1 MQRRQIKPVVFKYN
15 VGDVV
20 KLKLEYVNLLTSRI
34 DNPEHK
40 TVVKIA
46 KRRRSKNQ
54 PYYLYEGFKVWQH
67 EDYIECLVGN

>member
-34 DNPEHK
+34 ENPEHK
-40 TVVKIA
+40 TVVKIV

-54 PYYLYEGFKVWQH
+54 PYYLYEDFKVWQH
-67 EDYIECLVGN
+67 EDYIECLV

>member
-40 TVVKIA
+40 TVVKIV
-46 KRRRSKNQ
+46 KRMRSKNQ

-67 EDYIECLVGN
+67 EDYIECLV

>member
-40 TVVKIA
+40 TVVKIV

-54 PYYLYEGFKVWQH
+54 PYYLYEIKKVSKM
-67 EDYIECLVGN
+67 I